1 MHDIEMA
8 ECRRR
13 MMLAASL
20 NTLMNHN
27 PDFKSV
33 IMQGF
38 LHDAVLQHSLN
49 INGDKSGSISFLKA
63 AATFKNY
70 LDMVIRD
77 GEQAQADLLNYQ
89 ELQQDGR

>member
-1 MHDIEMA
+1 MHETEMA

-13 MMLAASL
+13 IALAASL
-20 NTLMNHN
+20 HTLLNFN
-27 PDFKSV
+27 PDFKAV
-33 IMQGF
+33 IQQGF

-49 INGDKSGSISFLKA
+49 INGNRKGSISFLKA

-70 LDMVIRD
+70 LDTVLAD
-77 GEQAQADLLNYQ
+77 GEQAQVDLLNYQ